1 MMTRSQSLFDS
12 TGVDFV
18 EPPTRELEDGRMFI
32 QEWRDSIQTGMET
45 YTLFNN
51 EATPFSLRAP
61 NLHTAKILLF
71 RFIDAELGG
80 PALFTSDLPP
90 VSGYDDDYHVVGS
103 GLASLFMEDQ
113 SFHM

>member
-1 MMTRSQSLFDS
+1 
-12 TGVDFV
+12 
-18 EPPTRELEDGRMFI
+18 MFI

-51 EATPFSLRAP
+51 EATPFSLWAP

-80 PALFTSDLPP
+80 PALSTANLPP
-90 VSGYDDDYHVVGS
+90 VSGYNDDYHVVGS

-113 SFHM
+113 SFHV